1 MTRLPDCRNG
11 IRTFTPKPAWGQP
24 IPPLSHRIT
33 AVSERNLCPNFYTAP
48 GTPPGYVSRMAVTES
63 REVVIEATPDE
74 IMDVLFDLES
84 LTEWS
89 SVHQKAEILERDDQ
103 GRPSK
108 SRQVVKIVGV
118 SDEQV
123 LAYTVLDDGVSWTLV
138 SAKQQRAQDA
148 RYTLTSDGDSTRVR
162 FELTVDLLVPL
173 PGFMIKKGIKGLMNT
188 ATEGLRKRVLE
199 VKKGHP

>member
-1 MTRLPDCRNG
+1 
-11 IRTFTPKPAWGQP
+11 
-24 IPPLSHRIT
+24 
-33 AVSERNLCPNFYTAP
+33 
-48 GTPPGYVSRMAVTES
+48 MAVTES

-89 SVHQKAEILERDDQ
+89 SAHQKVEILERDEQ

-108 SRQVVKIVGV
+108 SRQVIKIVGI

-123 LAYTVLDDGVSWTLV
+123 LAYSTHDDGVSWTLV

-148 RYTLTSDGDSTRVR
+148 RYTLTPEGDSTRVR
-162 FELTVDLLVPL
+162 FELTVDPSVPL
-173 PGFMIKKGIKGLMNT
+173 PGFVIKRGAKGLMDT
-188 ATEGLRKRVLE
+188 ATEGLRKRVLK
-199 VKKGHP
+199 VKKGGK